1 MEHNPRYD
9 VSLELISNILS
20 QRDILLSVNSG
31 SGIAE
36 VKVETGLPFRIKD
49 NWATIG
55 DEDRAWY
62 IHLL

>member
-9 VSLELISNILS
+9 S